1 MTLVL
6 ATVHFEVMC
15 EKICAIAVK
24 VRLRIHEDRQGLTSN
39 GLVPD
44 PFSISCYVMLIRVS
58 LLMMDTFGAGCCSR
72 VRANVALLTLSIL
85 LLTSISQSFHLSLE
99 LSFLLSE

>member
-24 VRLRIHEDRQGLTSN
+24 IRLRIHEDRQGLTSN
-39 GLVPD
+39 GLEPN
-44 PFSISCYVMLIRVS
+44 PFSISCYVMPIRVIW
-58 LLMMDTFGAGCCSR
+58 LMVDTFGAGCCSR
-72 VRANVALLTLSIL
+72 IQSNFVFLNSLARVVNAHALTPHCIPQVMLAT
-85 LLTSISQSFHLSLE
+85 FN
-99 LSFLLSE
+99 